1 MSRDPWMRVCAACR
15 GGGGSSRVKHEAD
28 RHVCLCACVL
38 QGRWQRR
45 QPHGGEQG
53 NHGAVQ
59 GNSGAQGARL
69 YCCTAT
75 VEAIGFRDAESASS
89 LGCLPGAVYQGLSA
103 RGCFISL
110 RPPLNLPGP
119 PPCHPACRPR
129 LCRSMCSCC
138 WTAGRS
144 SLCLGTTPPCWMPS
158 STLATATRA
167 ASEWSAGWR
176 AGLARLAGVGT
187 AQCTTHASCQPA
199 AR

>member
-1 MSRDPWMRVCAACR
+1 M
-15 GGGGSSRVKHEAD
+15 
-28 RHVCLCACVL
+28 
-38 QGRWQRR
+38 
-45 QPHGGEQG
+45 
-53 NHGAVQ
+53 
-59 GNSGAQGARL
+59 

-144 SLCLGTTPPCWMPS
+144 SLYLGTTPRCWTPL
-158 STLATATRA
+158 STPATATRA
-167 ASEWSAGWR
+167 ASELGAGRPGGLGGWTGWAKR
-176 AGLARLAGVGT
+176 AAVRAAAEGGAPVCLAGAV
-187 AQCTTHASCQPA
+187 CA
-199 AR
+199 ATVNCGLGFGQLWTNC